1 MDGQVFSTS
10 PGKRKILR
18 NGDANTLVIPN
29 SDPQRVPNFTTA
41 AESLRQFWFR
51 LFPFSP
57 RNGSCGH
64 FQRLQCCESWAAD
77 VCVDCNLGTAGK
89 ITSIASLNNTPQRQ
103 VQFAVRL
110 EF

>member
-1 MDGQVFSTS
+1 MDRFFHKSGQKEDPSQR
-10 PGKRKILR
+10 GRKHI
-18 NGDANTLVIPN
+18 

-89 ITSIASLNNTPQRQ
+89 ITSTASLNNTPQRQ